1 MVADGVSIASV
12 IVCLF
17 FPAGCIRTHLPRPV
31 SLQGDRSMTDKRILN
46 PGDTERS
53 DHESEERERADSGY
67 SRAYTRVLT
76 STLFDILDYV
86 SPDDHEWTQGVL
98 KDLGKVEVKGP
109 EGDVPEQPPFAKD
122 IVFWVM
128 LACAS
133 FLGVAMG
140 FAGLIFLN
148 IIDEVRVSQL
158 QNERVSFEG
167 IDLT

>member
-1 MVADGVSIASV
+1 MAETAVS
-12 IVCLF
+12 
-17 FPAGCIRTHLPRPV
+17 G
-31 SLQGDRSMTDKRILN
+31 DKRILN
-46 PGDTERS
+46 GEHTARS
-53 DHESEERERADSGY
+53 DDVRESEDERDSGY

-86 SPDDHEWTQGVL
+86 SPDDHEWTQGLL
-98 KDLGKVEVKGP
+98 KDYGKIEVKGP

-148 IIDEVRVSQL
+148 IIDEVREIRYDPFLTVSRSRQSISTRTSL
-158 QNERVSFEG
+158 KIPMMASSMLAR
-167 IDLT
+167 